1 MGLYDGIVG
10 QPRAVANLEAAAR
23 NPVHAYLFVGPPGIG
38 KREAARAFGASLL
51 CEQGGCGECSICRR
65 TMAERHPDLIVVER
79 EGASIRVQDIDE
91 VVRLAARSPVEGRRK
106 VLVLVDFHLVAQ
118 QYARVLKTLEEPVAS
133 TVFIVLAEHIPPELI
148 TIESRCV
155 RIDFVPVP
163 PAAIAAALE
172 REGVDTG
179 RAKEVAAA
187 SAGRIDRA
195 RLLVGDS
202 GFAARQAAWKSV
214 PSRLDG
220 TGATISMLT
229 DELRAT
235 IETVLE
241 PLQVRQAI
249 EAAEL
254 DDRIKQYGERA
265 SLRKELADKHN
276 REQRRVRQD
285 ELRFGFGTL
294 AATYRDHLV
303 ADTHN
308 RVGCL
313 AALTS
318 LQAAGEAIIRN
329 PNEVLLVQS
338 LLVALTDAA
347 EGTIPGRAASS
358 SR

>member
-10 QPRAVANLEAAAR
+10 QPRAIANLEAAAR
-23 NPVHAYLFVGPPGIG
+23 NPVHAYLFVGPPGTG
-38 KREAARAFGASLL
+38 KREAARAFAASLL

-65 TMAERHPDLIVVER
+65 TMAERHPDLIIVER

-91 VVRLAARSPVEGRRK
+91 VVRLSARSPVEGRRK

-133 TVFIVLAEHIPPELI
+133 TIFVVLAEHLPPELI

-155 RIDFVPVP
+155 RVDFVPVP
-163 PAAIAAALE
+163 EADIAAALE
-172 REGVDTG
+172 RDGVDPQQ
-179 RAKEVAAA
+179 AAA
-187 SAGRIDRA
+187 VASASSGRIDRA
-195 RLLVGDS
+195 RLLVADP

-220 TGATISMLT
+220 TGATISALT

-241 PLQVRQAI
+241 PLQIRQAI
-249 EAAEL
+249 EAAAL
-254 DDRIKQYGERA
+254 DERITLYGERA
-265 SLRKELADKHN
+265 SLRKELADRHN

-285 ELRFGFGTL
+285 ELRFGFSTL
-294 AATYRDHLV
+294 AGAYRDHLV
-303 ADTHN
+303 ADAHN
-308 RVGCL
+308 RAGCL
-313 AALTS
+313 ASLAA

-347 EGTIPGRAASS
+347 EGTTPGQAAASS
-358 SR
+358 R